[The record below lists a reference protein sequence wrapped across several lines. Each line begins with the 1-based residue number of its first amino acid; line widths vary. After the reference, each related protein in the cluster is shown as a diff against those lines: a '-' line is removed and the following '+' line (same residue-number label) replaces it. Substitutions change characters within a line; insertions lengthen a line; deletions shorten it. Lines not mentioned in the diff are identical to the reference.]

1 MSEQAFLEKQRGLI
15 WLLVSDTDRRLIAN
29 SPLTTSTSLPAVS
42 RPSTSGR
49 PTKKPDSGLP
59 PMPCAILRRP
69 TSPASTSWRESHSTK
84 PHMHWKAVYSGW
96 SIQRLI
102 LRADGTGLCLV
113 VGDGTDYA
121 TEVDRVVFQ
130 LVGLASDL
138 RENSGRVPYC
148 FDTIAGRQ
156 KIDGLNRRQIGRH
169 VSFEY
174 AAELAVTFVDL
185 HQEAIRN
192 IGLALHDARE
202 LDHFVVALFG
212 RCTR

>member
-42 RPSTSGR
+42 RPSTSVR

-84 PHMHWKAVYSGW
+84 PHMHGKRCTQAGRFSVS
-96 SIQRLI
+96 SFVP
-102 LRADGTGLCLV
+102 GLCLV

-202 LDHFVVALFG
+202 LDHFAVALFG

>member
-84 PHMHWKAVYSGW
+84 PHMHAKRCTQAGRFSVSSFVPMAPGCAW
-96 SIQRLI
+96 SS
-102 LRADGTGLCLV
+102 A
-113 VGDGTDYA
+113 DGTDYA
-121 TEVDRVVFQ
+121 TEVDRVVFL

-138 RENSGRVPYC
+138 RETSGRVPYC

-156 KIDGLNRRQIGRH
+156 KIHGLNRRQIGHH

-192 IGLALHDARE
+192 IALALHDARE
-202 LDHFVVALFG
+202 LDHFAVALFG